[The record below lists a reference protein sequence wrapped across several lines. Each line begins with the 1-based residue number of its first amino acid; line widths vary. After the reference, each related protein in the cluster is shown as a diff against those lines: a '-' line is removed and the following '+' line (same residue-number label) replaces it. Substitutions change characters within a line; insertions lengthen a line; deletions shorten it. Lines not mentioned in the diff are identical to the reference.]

1 MESQSLGLFVA
12 FSAGLLSF
20 LSPCVLPLV
29 PSYATFITGMSLDE
43 LADHESRARR
53 TALVHGLLFV
63 AGFTAVFM
71 LLGASATFLGG
82 MMRYATTWLERIGGV
97 MLILFGAYLLGILR
111 LPGAGRE
118 WRMHLADK
126 PAGYLGTVLVGVTF
140 GAGWTPCI
148 GPVLG
153 GILTLA
159 ATRSSMGEGMGLLA
173 VYSAGLAIPFLL
185 STLLIQRFLSA
196 FRRMRGWLPWINRIS
211 GAMLLVLGVL
221 MLTGQFFDS
230 TAATAGGLVDVTVPD
245 ADVDAEVRA
254 QLVQLT
260 AGAPSALAETKRLLR
275 ARQGA
280 LAFDDLLELSARFF
294 AGEEGQEGIAAF
306 REKRAARWVPA
317 D

>member
-1 MESQSLGLFVA
+1 MEPQSLGLLVA

-43 LADHESRARR
+43 LRDAETARTRRAV
-53 TALVHGLLFV
+53 LVHGVLFV
-63 AGFTAVFM
+63 LGFTLVFM
-71 LLGASATFLGG
+71 ILGASATFLGSLLA
-82 MMRYATTWLERIGGV
+82 YASRWVERVGGIL
-97 MLILFGAYLLGILR
+97 LILFGLYLLGVLR

-126 PAGYLGTVLVGVTF
+126 PVGYLGTLLVGITF

-159 ATRSSMGEGMGLLA
+159 ATRGSMMEGMGLLA

-185 STLLIQRFLSA
+185 STVLIERFLTT
-196 FRRMRGWLPWINRIS
+196 FKRIRQWLPWINRVS

-221 MLTGQFFDS
+221 LFTGSFS
-230 TAATAGGLVDVTVPD
+230 TL
-245 ADVDAEVRA
+245 
-254 QLVQLT
+254 
-260 AGAPSALAETKRLLR
+260 SALLSRWTPEWLSTRL
-275 ARQGA
+275 
-280 LAFDDLLELSARFF
+280 
-294 AGEEGQEGIAAF
+294 
-306 REKRAARWVPA
+306 
-317 D
+317 

>member
-1 MESQSLGLFVA
+1 VRSAQPDFTIPIRMESQSLGLFVA

-43 LADHESRARR
+43 LQQSEERR
-53 TALVHGLLFV
+53 VRRSVMIHGLLFV
-63 AGFTAVFM
+63 AGFSAVFM
-71 LLGASATFLGG
+71 ILGASATFLGSL
-82 MMRYATTWLERIGGV
+82 MHYASRWVEIVGGA
-97 MLILFGAYLLGILR
+97 MLIVFGVYLLGLLR

-159 ATRSSMGEGMGLLA
+159 ATRATMGEGMGLLA

-185 STLLIQRFLSA
+185 STVLIERFLGA
-196 FRRMRGWLPWINRIS
+196 FVRMRRWLPWINRIS
-211 GAMLLVLGVL
+211 GLMLLVLGLL
-221 MLTGQFFDS
+221 MVTGEFS
-230 TAATAGGLVDVTVPD
+230 RLAAAMAGWTPD
-245 ADVDAEVRA
+245 W
-254 QLVQLT
+254 L
-260 AGAPSALAETKRLLR
+260 SSRL
-275 ARQGA
+275 
-280 LAFDDLLELSARFF
+280 
-294 AGEEGQEGIAAF
+294 
-306 REKRAARWVPA
+306 
-317 D
+317 